1 MKVSNSNI
9 YIYYIYILYII
20 YIYIIYILY
29 IRMMVVPFS
38 NISMVPAAGIPTGDV
53 LPCWAKAITPH
64 PWPQVSD
71 EGRCLGKRWWE
82 EKNMIYIY
90 IFVFIFIYIV

>member
-1 MKVSNSNI
+1 
-9 YIYYIYILYII
+9 
-20 YIYIIYILY
+20 
-29 IRMMVVPFS
+29 MMVVPFS

-90 IFVFIFIYIV
+90 IYIYIYSMNIHIYIYIEREYEYTYIQYAYLYI